1 MGVVSPNNVPI
12 SDIRVAGGAK
22 ARMMIAGTGSDV
34 VEVWP
39 YPNYQVVDLLFGI
52 PQDLGAVPIGVFDGR
67 THVDSQKYTVN
78 SSGGN
83 LTTLVNNVDTYHT
96 RLVNRKF
103 NGHHMTME
111 FSVGNPVESLARPSA
126 IILASS
132 LDGQR
137 TVGVA
142 VGNNGVRLYH
152 LNGTSFLFDK
162 IAALA
167 IAPFAVIKVVRID
180 DNVQVFVNG
189 TQVLNETSQF
199 FDSWNRANLTDFWYP
214 GFSVYAGAGS
224 VTSTSLKPIAIRG
237 TTDQPEL
244 LLSTEQLRC
253 NVELPR
259 NTWVEVARGYVAK
272 GGLCK
277 FTLDS
282 VRFKNDTA
290 FSTREFYMKLNNVD
304 KASVTNQNGGS
315 VTVNNITVP
324 DNSIITVTAYSGASN
339 AQDRFVQRGRY
350 VVEKM

>member
-1 MGVVSPNNVPI
+1 MGVVSANNVPI
-12 SDIRVAGGAK
+12 SDVRVAAGAK
-22 ARMMIAGTGSDV
+22 ARMMVAGTGSDI
-34 VEVWP
+34 VEIWP
-39 YPNYQVVDLLFGI
+39 YPNYQLVDLLFGI
-52 PQDLGAVPIGVFDGR
+52 PQDLGAAPIGVFDGR
-67 THVDSQKYTVN
+67 THVDSQKFTVN

-83 LTTLVNNVDTYHT
+83 LTALVNNLDTYHT

-103 NGHHMTME
+103 NGHHMTMQ
-111 FSVGNPVESLARPSA
+111 FAVGNPVESLARPSA

-142 VGNNGVRLYH
+142 VGNNGIRLYH

-162 IAALA
+162 IVART
-167 IAPFAVIKVVRID
+167 IAPFDDIKVVRID
-180 DNVQVFVNG
+180 DNVRVLVNG
-189 TQVLNETSQF
+189 TEVLNETSQF

-214 GFSVYAGAGS
+214 GFSFYAGAGS
-224 VTSTSLKPIAIRG
+224 ATSTSLKPIGLRG

-253 NVELPR
+253 VEIVR
-259 NTWVEVARGYVAK
+259 NTYVEVARGYVAK

-277 FTLDS
+277 FTLDN
-282 VRFKNDTA
+282 VRFKNDTS
-290 FSTREFYMKLNNVD
+290 FSTREFWMKLNGVD
-304 KASVTNQNGGS
+304 KASVTAQNGGS

-324 DNSIITVTAYSGASN
+324 DNSIITVTGYSSGTNAS
-339 AQDRFVQRGRY
+339 DRVVQRGRY